1 MMENGSDGKP
11 VFSGYCIDLLKQI
24 SEHLNFEYEISLV
37 PDREFGTLNDKGEW
51 NGMIREL
58 IDKVRDLIHSR
69 RCKMFDIIELH
80 FTNNKGF
87 NPMLNPLLMITA
99 VVT

>member
-1 MMENGSDGKP
+1 MENGSDGKP

-69 RCKMFDIIELH
+69 RCKMFDLIELH

-87 NPMLNPLLMITA
+87 NPLLMITT
-99 VVT
+99 VVI